1 MFKRHMASGCLTGR
15 RMIEALSRQIFVF
28 YEKNF
33 L

>member
-15 RMIEALSRQIFVF
+15 RMIEELSRQIFVF